1 MHQPYIVRLGLQ
13 DHYREESAESMSASS
28 NKHQYVIEK
37 KTITLTLLVCNAL
50 ARCCTPLSVMLV
62 SNRSS

>member
-1 MHQPYIVRLGLQ
+1 
-13 DHYREESAESMSASS
+13 MSASS